1 MHAGLGS
8 CHRAPRLR
16 RRAAASA
23 RAPCPP
29 GPRRCPEAARPSSAP
44 PWPRRSPAAGWR
56 VHGVGT
62 PAAASG
68 KGQSFLLLAGEPVV
82 GQPARPLR
90 LKGAAL
96 GEPRVVAGGARAG
109 RGRPLGAALPG
120 EHLMWGGRAAPGR
133 VPEPRWPHPKTPA
146 SRPGRSSPAS
156 TPGAPPPSFLFSF
169 TGSPRPPSP
178 SVGLAAARRLGH
190 PPPAAHSLQHREP
203 GPAPGEGAAGK
214 LQPAPSTQLPDLRE
228 PARGLKSPGC
238 APLREGANKCL

>member
-1 MHAGLGS
+1 MLGS

-23 RAPCPP
+23 RALCPP

-44 PWPRRSPAAGWR
+44 PWPRRLPAAGWR

-68 KGQSFLLLAGEPVV
+68 KGPSFLLLAGGPVG

-96 GEPRVVAGGARAG
+96 GERRVVAGGARAG
-109 RGRPLGAALPG
+109 QGRPLGAALPG
-120 EHLMWGGRAAPGR
+120 EHLTRGGRAAPGC
-133 VPEPRWPHPKTPA
+133 VPEPRWPHPKGPA
-146 SRPGRSSPAS
+146 SSLRGSSPAS
-156 TPGAPPPSFLFSF
+156 TPRAPPPSFPSSF

-178 SVGLAAARRLGH
+178 SVGLAAPCSRSS
-190 PPPAAHSLQHREP
+190 PWPPASGRPLVAAPRARARPWGGRCWEAAAWTKHT
-203 GPAPGEGAAGK
+203 APG
-214 LQPAPSTQLPDLRE
+214 LQRTCKGD
-228 PARGLKSPGC
+228 
-238 APLREGANKCL
+238 